1 MDKTLDMKKPKF
13 SVIMPVYNDEK
24 YVGKAIESVL
34 QQTYRS
40 FELIIVDDGSTDG
53 TPDVLAEFEGNPKVK
68 IIRQENGGTA
78 VARNT
83 GLRYARGEYI
93 AFLDSDDFYTP
104 DRLEV
109 INRYIEKH
117 RSGINCF
124 ATDVA
129 VWNGKKIVKYF
140 SDGKICQLLKRGCTW
155 ENGMIFG
162 SVVINAKVFSEI
174 GAFNEKYRILEDREM
189 HYRLLANGY
198 EIPFLKHCGY
208 YYRRGQG
215 TNKTNLRGVLNDA
228 IRAATQYL
236 FKKQA
241 PFKMRLF
248 CLRSLQYL
256 IRNYIKIK
264 LRSGFKR

>member
-1 MDKTLDMKKPKF
+1 
-13 SVIMPVYNDEK
+13 MPVYNDEK

-53 TPDVLAEFEGNPKVK
+53 TPDVLAKFKNHPKVK

-129 VWNGKKIVKYF
+129 IWNG
-140 SDGKICQLLKRGCTW
+140 L
-155 ENGMIFG
+155 
-162 SVVINAKVFSEI
+162 VISI
-174 GAFNEKYRILEDREM
+174 
-189 HYRLLANGY
+189 
-198 EIPFLKHCGY
+198 
-208 YYRRGQG
+208 
-215 TNKTNLRGVLNDA
+215 
-228 IRAATQYL
+228 AAVS
-236 FKKQA
+236 F
-241 PFKMRLF
+241 F
-248 CLRSLQYL
+248 
-256 IRNYIKIK
+256 
-264 LRSGFKR
+264 